1 MQAAPANDTDAL
13 EALATYALKADA
25 RLDPADTLFTTDVE
39 VIADGMRRN
48 GVPRFAGVE
57 SGGQVVLGSIR
68 IDQAE
73 NFAWASFD
81 YRWLAGDREQF
92 HEGRATV
99 VFTRVA
105 ATAGASWRIAHLH
118 SSLQQ

>member
-13 EALATYALKADA
+13 EALATAALKADA
-25 RLDPADTLFTTDVE
+25 RLDPADTLFMSDAE
-39 VIADGMRRN
+39 VIAEGMRRT

-57 SGGQVVLGSIR
+57 AGGQVVLGSIR
-68 IDQAE
+68 IDQAGH
-73 NFAWASFD
+73 FAWASFD
-81 YRWLAGDREQF
+81 YRWLAGDRDQF
-92 HEGRATV
+92 HEGRATL

-105 ATAGASWRIAHLH
+105 AAEGSAWRIAHLH